1 MIAVNIEKAKLIAH
15 EKRREARAEE
25 FKQLDIQAT
34 IPMLAEQAEQ
44 KRQEI
49 REKYAQIQTDI
60 DDATDEQ
67 EVKEAIN
74 DLLCGE
80 KL

>member
-1 MIAVNIEKAKLIAH
+1 MITVNIEKAKSIAH
-15 EKRREARAEE
+15 DKRREARAEE
-25 FKQLDIQAT
+25 FKQLDIQTT
-34 IPMLAEQAEQ
+34 IPTMAAQAEQ

-49 REKYAQIQTDI
+49 RDKYAQIQTDI

-67 EVKEAIN
+67 ELKEAIS
-74 DLLCGE
+74 DLLYNK

>member
-1 MIAVNIEKAKLIAH
+1 MIKVNLDKAKDISH
-15 EKRREARAEE
+15 QIRRNVRQIE
-25 FKQLDIQAT
+25 FKEYDILVT
-34 IPMLAEQAEQ
+34 IPSYAVQAEA

-49 REKYAQIQTDI
+49 RDKYAQIQIDI

-74 DLLCGE
+74 DLLYGK